1 MPDPAPHDPDPPTPV
16 LGGDELVVLRLMA
29 QGQTVESVARRLD
42 VSERTVRRKARSAC
56 ESAGVG
62 TTVEAIVWAVRH
74 RLI

>member
-1 MPDPAPHDPDPPTPV
+1 MDQQRARPR
-16 LGGDELVVLRLMA
+16 LGDDEVVVLRLMA
-29 QGQTVESVARRLD
+29 EGHTVEAVARRLD

-56 ESAGVG
+56 EAVGVD